1 MRSFVS
7 VSFDKYVVVRYHVRL
22 EFVDFSFEW
31 SRVVT
36 RQDLELHAW
45 QRIFYFA
52 KMQKEETI
60 DPEISHGSRYSSLND
75 AHIQKYF
82 EYDSVN
88 VQNRSNIFV
97 YKLHEVMFFLEK
109 FS

>member
-1 MRSFVS
+1 M
-7 VSFDKYVVVRYHVRL
+7 VRYHVRL
-22 EFVDFSFEW
+22 EFVEFSFEW

-60 DPEISHGSRYSSLND
+60 DPEISHGSRYYSLND
-75 AHIQKYF
+75 ALIQKYF
-82 EYDSVN
+82 KNDTV
-88 VQNRSNIFV
+88 VGLNRSIAC
-97 YKLHEVMFFLEK
+97 
-109 FS
+109 